1 MIIKLSPDPDTYLG
15 AGFYF
20 IGKSIFFK
28 KLLKRLT
35 HHDNI
40 TA

>member
-20 IGKSIFFK
+20 IGKLIFFQK
-28 KLLKRLT
+28 IIEKAYT
-35 HHDNI
+35 S
-40 TA
+40 